1 MNKNKK
7 NKKIKESLNGE
18 LGFNLFTIKNYETK
32 KEKNRKELVK
42 KNNIDINRPIK
53 EIEKEMEYINEK
65 NLNIYNLNNEE
76 KIHIINKKISDINSN
91 NTKRIEELK
100 TEEIERITEL
110 IQLKEK
116 YKDKL
121 KKENKNQRGAFPKGS
136 TREEIETNLKGKYA
150 IQEKNI
156 IFGIIFLTTVIVVS
170 IIVLQ
175 LKTINFTDI
184 KSLEA
189 MRDGELK
196 AEITNLNSKN
206 KELEDKIKDLD
217 KNISVYNQ
225 SVREKVNAPKLIKDE
240 LKQTERYLGYTN
252 AEGEG
257 LSITLSDNDN
267 KSIDYNDLLMLVN
280 QLWIA
285 GAEAVSVND
294 ERIVSTTE
302 IVPVEGKNIFINTK
316 KQSSPYVI
324 KAIGNKKHLESAL
337 TVKNGFINE
346 MLANGKS
353 VKYKVEDKIEIPKYK
368 SEIKLKF
375 GR

>member
-121 KKENKNQRGAFPKGS
+121 KKENKNKRGAFPKGS

-206 KELEDKIKDLD
+206 KELEEKIKDLD

-225 SVREKVNAPKLIKDE
+225 SVREKVNAPKLIQDE

-353 VKYKVEDKIEIPKYK
+353 IKYKVEDKIEIPKYK

>member
-100 TEEIERITEL
+100 IEEIERITEL

-121 KKENKNQRGAFPKGS
+121 KKENKNKRGAFPKGS

-206 KELEDKIKDLD
+206 KELEEKIKDLD

-225 SVREKVNAPKLIKDE
+225 SVREKVNAPKLIQDE

-353 VKYKVEDKIEIPKYK
+353 IKYKVEDKIEIPKYK

>member
-18 LGFNLFTIKNYETK
+18 LGFNLFNIKNYETK

-121 KKENKNQRGAFPKGS
+121 KKENKNKRGAFPKGS

-206 KELEDKIKDLD
+206 KELEEKIKDLD

-225 SVREKVNAPKLIKDE
+225 SVREKVNAPKLIQDE

-353 VKYKVEDKIEIPKYK
+353 IKYKVEDKIEIPKYK

>member
-18 LGFNLFTIKNYETK
+18 LGFNLFNIKNYETQ

-121 KKENKNQRGAFPKGS
+121 KKENKNKRGAFPKGS

-225 SVREKVNAPKLIKDE
+225 SVREKVNAPKLIQDE

-353 VKYKVEDKIEIPKYK
+353 IKYKVEDKIEIPKYK

>member
-121 KKENKNQRGAFPKGS
+121 KKENKNKRGAFPKGS

-206 KELEDKIKDLD
+206 KELEEKIKDLD

-225 SVREKVNAPKLIKDE
+225 SVREKVNAPKLIQDE

-316 KQSSPYVI
+316 KQSSPYII

-353 VKYKVEDKIEIPKYK
+353 IKYKVEDKIEIPKYK

>member
-18 LGFNLFTIKNYETK
+18 LGFNLFNIKNYETK

-121 KKENKNQRGAFPKGS
+121 KKENKNKRGAFPKGS

-206 KELEDKIKDLD
+206 KELEEKIKDLD

-225 SVREKVNAPKLIKDE
+225 SVREKVNAPKLIQDE

-267 KSIDYNDLLMLVN
+267 KSIEYNDLLMLVN

-353 VKYKVEDKIEIPKYK
+353 IKYKVEDKIEIPKYK

>member
-1 MNKNKK
+1 M
-7 NKKIKESLNGE
+7 
-18 LGFNLFTIKNYETK
+18 
-32 KEKNRKELVK
+32 LV
-42 KNNIDINRPIK
+42 NIPSEHYDIV
-53 EIEKEMEYINEK
+53 
-65 NLNIYNLNNEE
+65 
-76 KIHIINKKISDINSN
+76 
-91 NTKRIEELK
+91 
-100 TEEIERITEL
+100 
-110 IQLKEK
+110 
-116 YKDKL
+116 
-121 KKENKNQRGAFPKGS
+121 
-136 TREEIETNLKGKYA
+136 
-150 IQEKNI
+150 
-156 IFGIIFLTTVIVVS
+156 GIISHIQTIVKYVT
-170 IIVLQ
+170 L
-175 LKTINFTDI
+175 
-184 KSLEA
+184 
-189 MRDGELK
+189 
-196 AEITNLNSKN
+196 
-206 KELEDKIKDLD
+206 KIKDLD

-225 SVREKVNAPKLIKDE
+225 SVREKVNAPKLIQDE

-353 VKYKVEDKIEIPKYK
+353 IKYKVEDKIEIPKYK

>member
-1 MNKNKK
+1 
-7 NKKIKESLNGE
+7 
-18 LGFNLFTIKNYETK
+18 
-32 KEKNRKELVK
+32 
-42 KNNIDINRPIK
+42 
-53 EIEKEMEYINEK
+53 
-65 NLNIYNLNNEE
+65 
-76 KIHIINKKISDINSN
+76 
-91 NTKRIEELK
+91 
-100 TEEIERITEL
+100 
-110 IQLKEK
+110 
-116 YKDKL
+116 
-121 KKENKNQRGAFPKGS
+121 
-136 TREEIETNLKGKYA
+136 
-150 IQEKNI
+150 
-156 IFGIIFLTTVIVVS
+156 
-170 IIVLQ
+170 
-175 LKTINFTDI
+175 
-184 KSLEA
+184 

-225 SVREKVNAPKLIKDE
+225 SVREKVNAPKLIQDE

-353 VKYKVEDKIEIPKYK
+353 IKYKVEDKIEIPKYK